1 MSTGVSTPVSARVLA
16 AVQTILSLAYPLL
29 IVWALAYFPPRRVAG
44 VVLGLL
50 ALRGVLHVLRRR
62 MARGTQGVRG
72 ARVPWSLALPVA
84 SVALVSAATAIA
96 NDPLGLLLAPVFVN
110 AALLAA
116 FAFSLRRE
124 PIVETLARLQ
134 VERLAPAEVRYC
146 RRVTLV
152 WCGFFVLNGGVG
164 FVLAWTRSLEAWAF
178 YTGFLSYVLMGLLFA
193 GEYVYRH
200 ARFRRYEGGPAD
212 RLLSRVFPPRQTP
225 ERVGLDA
232 RGGDRAR
239 TVLLEVPTG
248 LACWRG
254 HFPGQ
259 PMLPGVVQ
267 VDWVLRE
274 LERWRGAPPQVL
286 ALEGLKFKQPVL
298 PGEALVLRLEGEP
311 ASGSEAGGSPGESI
325 DFRFVRGEE
334 EVSRGRVRLGLGD
347 AVAGR
352 RSAVGEREGLAV
364 GGQDG
369 TPPWPAPAE
378 LLVHADPMVWLRG
391 VEAHDER
398 ETRCLASVDDLGA
411 FRDPEGGVGAHAAL
425 EWMAQAVA
433 VHAGLERRAR
443 GEGPTLGL
451 LLGSKHVRFA
461 RPAYTRGE
469 QFRVVALRGWGGEQ
483 GASSFDC
490 RVESLD
496 GRVRVAEARLSC
508 FVPGDEAPV
517 PGLAAAH
524 GGSGDGAVRGEVG
537 QDGED
542 GEASLARS
550 MRRGERRT
558 PIPSGGA
565 R

>member
-1 MSTGVSTPVSARVLA
+1 MSTGASTRVSARVLA
-16 AVQTILSLAYPLL
+16 AVQTILSIAYPLL
-29 IVWALAYFPPRRVAG
+29 IVWALARFPPRSVAG
-44 VVLGLL
+44 VVLVLL
-50 ALRGVLHVLRRR
+50 ALRGALHILRRR
-62 MARGTQGVRG
+62 IARGSIGARG
-72 ARVPWSLALPVA
+72 MRVPWSLALPVA
-84 SVALVSAATAIA
+84 SVAAVTAATAIA

-110 AALLAA
+110 VALLAA
-116 FAFSLRRE
+116 FALSLRRE

-152 WCGFFVLNGGVG
+152 WCGFFVLNAGVA

-178 YTGFLSYVLMGLLFA
+178 YTGFLSYCLMGLLFA

-200 ARFRRYEGGPAD
+200 VRFRRYEGGPGD
-212 RLLSRVFPPRQTP
+212 RLLSRWFPPRQAP
-225 ERVGLDA
+225 ELVGIDA

-274 LERWRGAPPQVL
+274 LERWRGAKPQVL

-298 PGEALVLRLEGEP
+298 PGEALALGLERVL
-311 ASGSEAGGSPGESI
+311 ASGSEAGDSPRESI
-325 DFRFVRGEE
+325 EFRILRGEE
-334 EVSRGRVRLGLGD
+334 EVSRGRMRLGSNG
-347 AVAGR
+347 AVAGLR
-352 RSAVGEREGLAV
+352 ATAGEASVRAVD
-364 GGQDG
+364 DG
-369 TPPWPAPAE
+369 KRALEWPAPAE
-378 LLVHADPMVWLRG
+378 LLVHADPMVWLRR

-398 ETRCLASVDDLGA
+398 ETRCLVSVDDLGA
-411 FRDPEGGVGAHAAL
+411 FRDPDGGVGAHAAL

-461 RPAYTRGE
+461 RPAYNRGE
-469 QFRVVALRGWGGEQ
+469 EFHVVAVRGWGGEH

-490 RVESLD
+490 RVESPD

-517 PGLAAAH
+517 PGMGAAH
-524 GGSGDGAVRGEVG
+524 GAARDGAVGSEGGEG
-537 QDGED
+537 
-542 GEASLARS
+542 GEAGLARS
-550 MRRGERRT
+550 MRTGGMPT